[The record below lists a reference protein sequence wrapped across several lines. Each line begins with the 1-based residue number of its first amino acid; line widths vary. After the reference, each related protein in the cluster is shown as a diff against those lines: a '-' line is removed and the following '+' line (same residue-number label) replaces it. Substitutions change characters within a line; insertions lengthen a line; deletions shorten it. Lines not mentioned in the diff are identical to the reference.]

1 MFFVDECIFCI
12 LKLWIV
18 KDGCVIKSVI
28 CVMVFESVV
37 KIIGENYL
45 NLIVVSDDFDEYI
58 IYGKIISMWFWY
70 MFLSFLLVL
79 LNFLINCY

>member
-1 MFFVDECIFCI
+1 MYFLYIKIVDSKGLLC
-12 LKLWIV
+12 
-18 KDGCVIKSVI
+18 DKSVI